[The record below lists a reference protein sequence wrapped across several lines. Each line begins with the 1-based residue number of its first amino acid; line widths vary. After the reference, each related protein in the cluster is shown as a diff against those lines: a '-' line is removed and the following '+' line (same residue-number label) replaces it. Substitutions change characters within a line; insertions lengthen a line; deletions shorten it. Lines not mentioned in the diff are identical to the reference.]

1 MLNFISKWKAI
12 KRIIKED
19 EFFLMTAS
27 VDYSYDRKGLEPIKY
42 NYDTNTDRELF
53 YIFLRDFV
61 KDLKLWKERN

>member
-42 NYDTNTDRELF
+42 NSDTNTDR
-53 YIFLRDFV
+53 
-61 KDLKLWKERN
+61 

>member
-1 MLNFISKWKAI
+1 
-12 KRIIKED
+12 
-19 EFFLMTAS
+19 MTAS

-53 YIFLRDFV
+53 YLFLKDFV